1 MRRVHIVTFA
11 KDGAARTFTLRRS
24 LVMLGV
30 SLKVALVAWAGFSL
44 YLLVFRDTLV
54 GKLLADQDQMRAVYE
69 EKLASQR
76 VKLDETAVQQAT
88 ARDNLDLRLR
98 ELISRQA
105 QLEGRTETV
114 ARLLRGANIDLSA
127 SRARPTAANV
137 TALPSSDAQSVSVA
151 KSQPADPLKAIAE
164 FSGQKPHPID
174 DMNLS
179 SYVEGAPAGD
189 ATSSAPPPTPQTVAP
204 LQSAP
209 KPRQLGPR
217 ANLFD
222 DGAHEYRFAL
232 ASPLSIESVANSL
245 DSIERLQVETLRNAN
260 TRATVALDKMRW
272 ALKSSGLDP
281 ARFAHIADK
290 RTADV
295 GGPFMPLTKEAKDA
309 AASSSSFDTLLG
321 ILKVRLE
328 EHDELSQAILTLP
341 VRQPLPGQLAV
352 TSPFGPRKDPF
363 GMGWALHAGL
373 DLQAQEGAI
382 VRATAPGKVTN
393 AGWSG
398 GYGNMVE
405 IEHAEGMSTR
415 YGHLSALLVS
425 DGQTVAAGTPI
436 GRVGSTGRSTGPHLH
451 YETRIDGEPID
462 PMRFLR
468 SSNVLLASTGGVD

>member
-24 LVMLGV
+24 LVVLGV

-44 YLLVFRDTLV
+44 YLLIFRDTLV
-54 GKLLADQDQMRAVYE
+54 GKLLADQDQMRAAYE

-76 VKLDETAVQQAT
+76 VKLDETAAQQTT

-127 SRARPTAANV
+127 SRARPTAANA
-137 TALPSSDAQSVSVA
+137 TTPPSSDAQSVSVA
-151 KSQPADPLKAIAE
+151 KSQPTDPLRAIAE

-174 DMNLS
+174 DMSLS
-179 SYVEGAPAGD
+179 SYVQEAPTSDAVSGAPA
-189 ATSSAPPPTPQTVAP
+189 PQTVPPPQPAP
-204 LQSAP
+204 R
-209 KPRQLGPR
+209 PRQLGPR
-217 ANLFD
+217 ASLFD
-222 DGAHEYRFAL
+222 DGARDYRFAL
-232 ASPLSIESVANSL
+232 AGSISIESVASSL
-245 DSIERLQVETLRNAN
+245 DSIERLQVETLRSAN
-260 TRATVALDKMRW
+260 TRTTVALDKMRW
-272 ALKSSGLDP
+272 ALRSSGLDP
-281 ARFAHIADK
+281 ARFAHVGGK

-328 EHDELSQAILTLP
+328 EHDELSQSILTLP

-373 DLQAQEGAI
+373 DMQAQEGAI
-382 VRATAPGKVTN
+382 VRATAAGKVTN
-393 AGWSG
+393 AGWAG

-405 IEHAEGMSTR
+405 IEHAEGVSTR
-415 YGHLSALLVS
+415 YGHLSAVLVS
-425 DGQTVAAGTPI
+425 DGQTVTAGTPI

-451 YETRIDGEPID
+451 YETRIDGEPVD